1 MIKNILNKIWNF
13 SLKKG
18 WDFIWSKTTIDE
30 KAIEIIKE
38 TKARSKVVKKEMADV
53 KKEIKQVI
61 KQSKDIAGAVKGAKR
76 KGRPIKTTKD
86 KK

>member
-38 TKARSKVVKKEMADV
+38 TTSFNQFLGTDYLKNC
-53 KKEIKQVI
+53 
-61 KQSKDIAGAVKGAKR
+61 
-76 KGRPIKTTKD
+76 GRRPTRENSNSQR
-86 KK
+86 